1 MIDHYRHKTTNI
13 RNGDD
18 SSTGDD
24 YWGVRMLIYNDSI
37 TKYENLSIKIL
48 KTYFFSSQKQCHKHY
63 VTSHAPN
70 LRFRSMRA
78 SFEVFVNRI
87 TNVNDLKNNLRS
99 YDLNNIVTNGWSH
112 CYVDSFHYKHTVCI
126 WSWYDFIHRLKTIE
140 SLKTFTTVK
149 QPQGR

>member
-1 MIDHYRHKTTNI
+1 
-13 RNGDD
+13 
-18 SSTGDD
+18 
-24 YWGVRMLIYNDSI
+24 MLIYNDSI

-87 TNVNDLKNNLRS
+87 TNVNELKNNLRS
-99 YDLNNIVTNGWSH
+99 YNLNNIVTNG
-112 CYVDSFHYKHTVCI
+112 
-126 WSWYDFIHRLKTIE
+126 
-140 SLKTFTTVK
+140 
-149 QPQGR
+149 